1 MVHVI
6 SQDQRGYLRRGA
18 DVAGDLGEDVNAI
31 LLLVDHAL
39 HPANLTLDVPQTR
52 PDLLLVTHFDVAVSL
67 PNLLLRYLF
76 DTSWN
81 SEGGP
86 PRDPPVFEILPI
98 PAGVSTDFHPTQ
110 AQGVGEYRN
119 AGKCHRR
126 CREDGVEESV
136 LAIRSVSNG
145 TAC

>member
-98 PAGVSTDFHPTQ
+98 PAG
-110 AQGVGEYRN
+110 GIN
-119 AGKCHRR
+119 
-126 CREDGVEESV
+126 
-136 LAIRSVSNG
+136 
-145 TAC
+145 